1 MHSPWGGPEDGWLQ
15 CPEAAGV
22 VGKGGEGAQLC
33 RETLCYEAAVRESR
47 PSAGTVLH
55 ASQSDLFLLG

>member
-1 MHSPWGGPEDGWLQ
+1 M
-15 CPEAAGV
+15 
-22 VGKGGEGAQLC
+22 GKGGEGAQLC
-33 RETLCYEAAVRESR
+33 RETLCYEAVVRESC